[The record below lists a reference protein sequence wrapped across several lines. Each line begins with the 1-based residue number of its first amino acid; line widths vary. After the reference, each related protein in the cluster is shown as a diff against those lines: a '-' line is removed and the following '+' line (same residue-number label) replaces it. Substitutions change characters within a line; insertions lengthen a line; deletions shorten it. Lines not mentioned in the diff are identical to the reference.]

1 MAVDFVVG
9 ASILACLIFYITIL
23 SPHNPLLL
31 TPSDWHGPPQLH
43 LNSTIKHADEV
54 PPSSPS
60 PPPVS
65 DVLTLEQIR
74 DIVAPTRGFFSRDF
88 SLHLGWN
95 NMRYIIDAALLQA
108 ELLNRTLVLPSF
120 IYARTCEYDLEVCAD
135 YAPMVNKTEALSSNE
150 WIGLSIEQ
158 QMGFRI
164 PISVMLDLGHLRVRY
179 PVITVSDYL
188 RLHGQDPESES
199 SKGSWLRESY
209 HTHGNVLELNGTK
222 RPSLFVIENDWYD
235 PTGTNRVDY
244 IPQAMKRRGKWER
257 YNHTESENQES
268 VGYWPEEKPT
278 TISKRLWRLVQGDNA
293 IVDWNMAI
301 GALRSSQLQLGRGI
315 DLDDRVLEDVLNANG
330 WEVLHTFSSKAWDF
344 EKSIVR
350 PLKQVVPRSSIR
362 GFKDDYYEVD
372 ADVVVLAGETHFLR
386 KPVSISAS
394 FSTWIETNGTLLS
407 IMKGAMRFTEDCGRA
422 RFARM
427 VVHTLISPERVLD
440 LGEVLA
446 MRMRRLNGGRLW
458 MGAHLRRGDFVLK
471 GWVMESTL
479 EAHVKRVKDRL
490 EAGRAVLT
498 NLGGDHEKKK
508 DGDEDKK
515 TRITTYDIE
524 GVVPDMEQTTLSP
537 PRPDDR
543 FYVATDERDSHAL
556 RAIRDAGGVFL
567 TDLLTMEDR
576 RAFGWPLMLTDVRA
590 IVEQGVLAHSA
601 YYYGHALS
609 SFSGRV
615 ENLRAA
621 RGADRRTALL
631 D

>member
-1 MAVDFVVG
+1 
-9 ASILACLIFYITIL
+9 
-23 SPHNPLLL
+23 
-31 TPSDWHGPPQLH
+31 
-43 LNSTIKHADEV
+43 
-54 PPSSPS
+54 
-60 PPPVS
+60 
-65 DVLTLEQIR
+65 
-74 DIVAPTRGFFSRDF
+74 
-88 SLHLGWN
+88 
-95 NMRYIIDAALLQA
+95 MRYIIDAALLQA
-108 ELLNRTLVLPSF
+108 ELLNRTLVIPSF

-135 YAPMVNKTEALSSNE
+135 YALMVNKTEALSSNE
-150 WIGLSIEQ
+150 WIGLPIEQ

-179 PVITVSDYL
+179 PVITASDYL
-188 RLHGQDPESES
+188 RLHGQDPENES

-222 RPSLFVIENDWYD
+222 TPSLFVIENDWYD

-257 YNHTESENQES
+257 YNESESQKS
-268 VGYWPEEKPT
+268 AGYWPEEEPT
-278 TISKRLWRLVQGDNA
+278 NISKRLWRFVQGDNA
-293 IVDWNMAI
+293 IMDWNMAI
-301 GALRSSQLQLGRGI
+301 GALR
-315 DLDDRVLEDVLNANG
+315 
-330 WEVLHTFSSKAWDF
+330 AWDF

-386 KPVSISAS
+386 KP
-394 FSTWIETNGTLLS
+394 
-407 IMKGAMRFTEDCGRA
+407 GAMRFTEDCGRA

-458 MGAHLRRGDFVLK
+458 MGAHLRHRDFVLK
-471 GWVMESTL
+471 GWAMETTL

-490 EAGRAVLT
+490 EAGRVVLT
-498 NLGGDHEKKK
+498 NLGGDHKKK
-508 DGDEDKK
+508 DEDNKK
-515 TRITTYDIE
+515 ITTYDIE
-524 GVVPDMEQTTLSP
+524 GVVPSLEQTTLSP

-543 FYVATDERDSHAL
+543 FYVATDERDPHTL
-556 RAIRDAGGVFL
+556 RAIHDAGG
-567 TDLLTMEDR
+567 
-576 RAFGWPLMLTDVRA
+576 
-590 IVEQGVLAHSA
+590 GVLAHSA
-601 YYYGHALS
+601 YYCGHAMS